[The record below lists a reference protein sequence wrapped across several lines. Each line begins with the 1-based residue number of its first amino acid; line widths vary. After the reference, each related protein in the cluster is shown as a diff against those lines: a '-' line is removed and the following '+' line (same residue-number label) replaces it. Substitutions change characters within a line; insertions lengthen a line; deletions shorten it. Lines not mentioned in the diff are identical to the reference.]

1 MKKVLW
7 FSRHE
12 MTEAQRKA
20 LGEVEIN
27 QIDRTIRRADELKQ
41 EIDESDIIAIV
52 APIELQSQFLALAKG
67 KPVIM
72 AVNERI
78 FVPQPDGSTANMEF
92 QFKKWERLLKI
103 EIVKSDYTPFEFE
116 YLGYHF
122 EAVGVLPQG
131 LEGKELINQTR
142 GNTGLHLTA
151 YDGLYSYEEF
161 YKASGSP
168 EADIFRC
175 METGRNYIPGVNELF
190 GYEGEFLPYRQN
202 E

>member
-41 EIDESDIIAIV
+41 EIDASDIIAIV
-52 APIELQSQFLALAKG
+52 APIELQQQFLALAG
-67 KPVIM
+67 DKPVIM

-78 FVPQPDGSTANMEF
+78 FVPQPDGSKAKMEF
-92 QFKKWERLLKI
+92 QFRKWERLLKI
-103 EIVKSDYTPFEFE
+103 EIVKTDYNPFEFE
-116 YLGYHF
+116 YQGYHF
-122 EAVGVLPQG
+122 EAVGVLPEG

-161 YKASGSP
+161 YKASGSSK
-168 EADIFRC
+168 ADIFRC
-175 METGRNYIPGVNELF
+175 METGRNYIPGENELF

>member
-52 APIELQSQFLALAKG
+52 APIELQQQFLALAG
-67 KPVIM
+67 DKPVIM

-78 FVPQPDGSTANMEF
+78 FVPQPDGSKAKMEF
-92 QFKKWERLLKI
+92 QFRKWERLLKI
-103 EIVKSDYTPFEFE
+103 EIVKADYNPFEFE
-116 YLGYHF
+116 YQGYHF
-122 EAVGVLPQG
+122 EAVGVLPEG
-131 LEGKELINQTR
+131 LEGKELIKQTR
-142 GNTGLHLTA
+142 GNTELHLTA
-151 YDGLYSYEEF
+151 YDGLYSYAEF
-161 YKASGSP
+161 YKASGSSK
-168 EADIFRC
+168 ADIFRC
-175 METGRNYIPGVNELF
+175 METGRNYIPGENELF